1 MSSSLVSSILMY
13 KLRALFSMLVLTA
26 VKQHQL
32 RVLYFLHQLRV
43 LYFLHQLRVLYF
55 LHQLRVLYFLHQL
68 RVLYFLHQLR
78 VLYFL
83 HQLRVLYFLH
93 QLRVLSLYFLHQ
105 LRVLY
110 FLFSECG
117 IINLVEKQNCTVH
130 NGTWYNHT
138 CYIVTDGGDHDKYN
152 VNLTSEYM
160 HSALAS
166 RKSPSD
172 EYFQYVSSITL
183 LLLLGL
189 VPSSEVAGM
198 VLKSFFHFVL
208 SNTTSSFNPTLSVSL
223 FYYAFI
229 AIK

>member
-26 VKQHQL
+26 RAGTLRRVEADRCEGEKQHQL
-32 RVLYFLHQLRV
+32 RV
-43 LYFLHQLRVLYF
+43 
-55 LHQLRVLYFLHQL
+55 
-68 RVLYFLHQLR
+68 
-78 VLYFL
+78 
-83 HQLRVLYFLH
+83 
-93 QLRVLSLYFLHQ
+93 LYFLHQ

-160 HSALAS
+160 RSVLAS

-183 LLLLGL
+183 LLLPRL

-208 SNTTSSFNPTLSVSL
+208 FNATSSFNPTLSVSL
-223 FYYAFI
+223 FYYTFI